1 MCARLHTLHW
11 NVIVC
16 DLSFFLSLLERAANS
31 AHVIRIEAPALGK
44 AHDAVREY
52 KVVHVP
58 VGQPVAGVEVI
69 QQVGGEIGR
78 RFHRFLQV
86 SERAKKVSFQNFV
99 G

>member
-1 MCARLHTLHW
+1 M
-11 NVIVC
+11 
-16 DLSFFLSLLERAANS
+16 LLERAANS

-52 KVVHVP
+52 QVVHVP

-86 SERAKKVSFQNFV
+86 SERAKKTKITFHNFV
-99 G
+99 DGVEGRVSNK